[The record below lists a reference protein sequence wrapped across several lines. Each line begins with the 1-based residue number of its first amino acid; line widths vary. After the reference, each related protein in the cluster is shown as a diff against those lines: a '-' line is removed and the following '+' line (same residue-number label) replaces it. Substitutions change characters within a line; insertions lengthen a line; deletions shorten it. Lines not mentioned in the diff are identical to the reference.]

1 MNPTQTDSHLTTDRP
16 TLTAK
21 GDSSRCQHRYSNGKR
36 CRLSGSESQLG
47 LCSHHFRLS
56 AAGASGRQSPSDS
69 LDLSADLLPELSG
82 SGVRADLRQFLTRL
96 LVLVTQGRVT
106 PRGAFVLAYI
116 TNQLLHSHRAPASKT
131 RPATPSCKTSAALTQ
146 LSWPS

>member
-1 MNPTQTDSHLTTDRP
+1 MNPTQTNSHLTTDCP
-16 TLTAK
+16 TLTEK
-21 GDSSRCQHRYSNGKR
+21 GDSCRCQHRYSNGKR
-36 CRLSGSESQLG
+36 CRLSSSESQLG

-106 PRGAFVLAYI
+106 PRRASVLAYI
-116 TNQLLHSHRAPASKT
+116 TNQLLHSHRASTSKT
-131 RPATPSCKTSAALTQ
+131 RPATTSCKTSAALTQ
-146 LSWPS
+146 LT

>member
-21 GDSSRCQHRYSNGKR
+21 GDSSRCQHRYCNGKR

-56 AAGASGRQSPSDS
+56 AAGASGRQAPSDS

-96 LVLVTQGRVT
+96 LVTQGRVT
-106 PRGAFVLAYI
+106 PRRATVLAYI
-116 TNQLLHSHRAPASKT
+116 TNQLLHSRRAPTSGT
-131 RPATPSCKTSAALTQ
+131 RPATPSSKS
-146 LSWPS
+146 

>member
-1 MNPTQTDSHLTTDRP
+1 MASAAVFPARNRSLVF
-16 TLTAK
+16 
-21 GDSSRCQHRYSNGKR
+21 S
-36 CRLSGSESQLG
+36 
-47 LCSHHFRLS
+47 SHHFRLS

-106 PRGAFVLAYI
+106 PRRLPFSLTSP
-116 TNQLLHSHRAPASKT
+116 TNSFTLTALHFEN
-131 RPATPSCKTSAALTQ
+131 TSRDAELQ
-146 LSWPS
+146 IVINL

>member
-56 AAGASGRQSPSDS
+56 AAGASGRQAPSDS

-96 LVLVTQGRVT
+96 LVTQGRVT
-106 PRGAFVLAYI
+106 PRRATVLAYI
-116 TNQLLHSHRAPASKT
+116 TNQLLHSRRAPTSGT
-131 RPATPSCKTSAALTQ
+131 RPATPSSKS
-146 LSWPS
+146 

>member
-1 MNPTQTDSHLTTDRP
+1 M
-16 TLTAK
+16 
-21 GDSSRCQHRYSNGKR
+21 GKR

-69 LDLSADLLPELSG
+69 LDVSAELLPELSG

-96 LVLVTQGRVT
+96 LVLVAQGRVT
-106 PRGAFVLAYI
+106 PRRASVLAYI
-116 TNQLLHSHRAPASKT
+116 TNQLLHSHRAPASKN
-131 RPATPSCKTSAALTQ
+131 TSRDAELQ
-146 LSWPS
+146 IVINL

>member
-21 GDSSRCQHRYSNGKR
+21 GDSSRCQHRYCNGKR

-82 SGVRADLRQFLTRL
+82 SGVRADLRPALPLREHVPRRRAPNRDQSLTVRRPAL
-96 LVLVTQGRVT
+96 DNRCPATHDAT
-106 PRGAFVLAYI
+106 
-116 TNQLLHSHRAPASKT
+116 QLLLPAE
-131 RPATPSCKTSAALTQ
+131 
-146 LSWPS
+146 

>member
-1 MNPTQTDSHLTTDRP
+1 MNTTQTDSHLTTDRP

-56 AAGASGRQSPSDS
+56 AAETSGQQAPSDS
-69 LDLSADLLPELSG
+69 LDLSAELLPELSG

-96 LVLVTQGRVT
+96 LVLVAQGRVT
-106 PRGAFVLAYI
+106 PRRASVLAYI
-116 TNQLLHSHRAPASKT
+116 TNQLLHSHRAPTSGT
-131 RPATPSCKTSAALTQ
+131 RPATPSRKS
-146 LSWPS
+146 

>member
-1 MNPTQTDSHLTTDRP
+1 MNPTQTNSHLTTDRP

-56 AAGASGRQSPSDS
+56 AAGASGRQAPSDS

-96 LVLVTQGRVT
+96 LVTQGRVT
-106 PRGAFVLAYI
+106 PRRATVLAYI
-116 TNQLLHSHRAPASKT
+116 TNQLLHSRRAPTSGT
-131 RPATPSCKTSAALTQ
+131 RPATPSSKS
-146 LSWPS
+146 